1 MIPKALRMTLTPQV
15 PVVNS
20 LLQWEQAQTDFS
32 LTLTRILLEYWE
44 SRKRSI
50 SEELNIINELIKEG
64 TEEAEV
70 EFMTTVID
78 RITMNVERDLST
90 KNPPN
95 QTPPKHT

>member
-1 MIPKALRMTLTPQV
+1 MTLTPQV

-20 LLQWEQAQTDFS
+20 LLQLKWEQAQKDFS

-44 SRKRSI
+44 NRKRSI
-50 SEELNIINELIKEG
+50 SELNIVNELIKEG

-78 RITMNVERDLST
+78 RITMNVERDPST
-90 KNPPN
+90 KKPPN